1 MRLGYDLHGKR
12 FRHFQNNYSS
22 SELSYYLRDFFFF
35 KSERSARSQLV
46 SLTYFHLS
54 RIQN

>member
-22 SELSYYLRDFFFF
+22 SELSYYLRDFFFLNLREVLEA
-35 KSERSARSQLV
+35 SW
-46 SLTYFHLS
+46 
-54 RIQN
+54 